1 MPGGLA
7 GRVGKSASALEKIYP
22 MRRVKNVVF
31 SGKHCKL
38 RLMGYLY
45 VQLYLPPGGFS
56 NLLPLRHL
64 ESKS

>member
-1 MPGGLA
+1 VPGGLA
-7 GRVGKSASALEKIYP
+7 ERVGKSASAREKIYP

-31 SGKHCKL
+31 SRKHCKL

-45 VQLYLPPGGFS
+45 VQLYLPPGEFS
-56 NLLPLRHL
+56 NLLIMRHL